1 MSIYMIFCA
10 AVLYVAGRG
19 DESDGLCWL
28 SVIPSA
34 LALLWLMLIGG

>member
-1 MSIYMIFCA
+1 MVVFMGFCS
-10 AVLYVAGRG
+10 AVLYLAGRG
-19 DESDGLCWL
+19 IDNDGLCWL